1 MIHSV
6 VKRWCPAYI
15 GWYPMKMLQRLQS
28 AIIALKV
35 PTKRWLESD
44 SVIKEAQNHQRY
56 QLDEDNGRFMQ
67 LQQDQLNLFV
77 ITASYYMTRIFTTF
91 TFKWNKATRHI
102 FQKSCWLELWHD
114 LWPCWLW
121 IKILKDLLRIW
132 RILKLNLNDWNLT
145 ITNFSLQIALLLRPI
160 EFELII

>member
-1 MIHSV
+1 
-6 VKRWCPAYI
+6 
-15 GWYPMKMLQRLQS
+15 MLQRSIS

-121 IKILKDLLRIW
+121 IKILKDLLFDAYWNCIW
-132 RILKLNLNDWNLT
+132 TIETWLSRTSASKSHYFCVQLNLSW
-145 ITNFSLQIALLLRPI
+145 
-160 EFELII
+160 